1 MGRARLL
8 CRAHGA
14 VRGAGARSWPV
25 CAARAPFAPHIASSD
40 QVQSA
45 TAGLLDALG
54 AVESALSERE
64 DADGSADSFLLGSTF
79 SLAEAIAGPW
89 VERMIRML
97 PHWRDMHIL
106 SLCEARGLQRTRRW
120 LEAVAARP
128 SVAETSAGTAE
139 MIRASRLYYVDYVSP
154 GAPGEL

>member
-1 MGRARLL
+1 MR
-8 CRAHGA
+8 
-14 VRGAGARSWPV
+14 
-25 CAARAPFAPHIASSD
+25 AARAPLAPYTASSD

-45 TAGLLDALG
+45 TADLLDALG

-64 DADGSADSFLLGSTF
+64 DALNGSADSFLLGSTF

-97 PHWRDMHIL
+97 PHWRDTHIL

-128 SVAETSAGTAE
+128 SVAETSAGKAE
-139 MIRASRLYYVDYVSP
+139 MVRASRLYYVDYVSP